1 MEKTFNRYVN
11 QIKNQ
16 ILLPEEETRLII
28 IYQNRSEGWED
39 AQEKIIKSNLM
50 FVVKTAFEFS
60 SDIQKVDELIS
71 EGNLSLLESLDKFDP
86 NKGFK
91 FLTYAS
97 FDIRGR
103 MIKHISKNNYYSAL
117 KISVKNIDLA
127 KQAKEFI
134 ESFKNENK
142 VNPSVRQV
150 AHHCQIEE
158 SKALLIT
165 ELATSQIFSIHALSS
180 DLDEIKDRI
189 NEIPDNVGLKP
200 DAKASSNEISSII
213 QKIIQSLPLRQQ
225 LIINKRFGLNGESP
239 TDLAT
244 IGEELNLTKERIRQI
259 ESSVLKAIRKEIEK
273 ITNEFN
279 LY

>member
-1 MEKTFNRYVN
+1 MDKTFNRYVN

-16 ILLPEEETRLII
+16 ILPPEEETRLIF
-28 IYQNRSEGWED
+28 IYQSRADGWED

-97 FDIRGR
+97 FDVRGR
-103 MIKHISKNNYYSAL
+103 MIKHISKNSYYSAL
-117 KISVKNIDLA
+117 KISAKNIDLA

-142 VNPSVRQV
+142 VNPSVRQI
-150 AHHCQIEE
+150 ANHCQINE

-165 ELATSQIFSIHALSS
+165 ELATSQIFSIHSLSS

-189 NEIPDNVGLKP
+189 NEIPDDVGLKP
-200 DAKASSNEISSII
+200 DAKASCNEISTII
-213 QKIIQSLPLRQQ
+213 KKIIERLPLRQQ

-244 IGEELNLTKERIRQI
+244 IGQELDLTKERIRQI

-279 LY
+279 LF

>member
-1 MEKTFNRYVN
+1 MDKTFNRYLN

-16 ILLPEEETRLII
+16 ILPPEEETRLIF
-28 IYQNRSEGWED
+28 IYQSRGEGWEE

-103 MIKHISKNNYYSAL
+103 MIKHISKNSYYSAL
-117 KISVKNIDLA
+117 KISAKNIDLA

-134 ESFKNENK
+134 ESFKNEHK
-142 VNPSVRQV
+142 VNPSVRLI
-150 AHHCQIEE
+150 ANHCQIEE

-165 ELATSQIFSIHALSS
+165 ELATSQIFSIHSLSS

-200 DAKASSNEISSII
+200 DARASSNELSSII
-213 QKIIQSLPLRQQ
+213 QKIIEKLPLRQQ
-225 LIINKRFGLNGESP
+225 IIINKRFGLNGESP

-244 IGEELNLTKERIRQI
+244 IGDELNLTKERIRQI
-259 ESSVLKAIRKEIEK
+259 ESTVLKSIRKEIEK